1 MILFLCLLSSMTIQA
16 KRWTTDEVKDV
27 IRQVN
32 TYWQTNNP
40 AEVRSFWDNAA
51 YHTGNM
57 EVYKLLQDQQML
69 DYIPSFLSHLATL
82 S

>member
-1 MILFLCLLSSMTIQA
+1 MVQA
-16 KRWTTDEVKDV
+16 KRWTTDEVKDM
-27 IRQVN
+27 IRLVN

-57 EVYKLLQDQQML
+57 EVHKLL
-69 DYIPSFLSHLATL
+69 
-82 S
+82 

>member
-1 MILFLCLLSSMTIQA
+1 MRKLLLLACLLSTMMVQA
-16 KRWTTDEVKDV
+16 KRWTTDEVKDM
-27 IRQVN
+27 IRLVN

-57 EVYKLLQDQQML
+57 EV
-69 DYIPSFLSHLATL
+69 H
-82 S
+82 